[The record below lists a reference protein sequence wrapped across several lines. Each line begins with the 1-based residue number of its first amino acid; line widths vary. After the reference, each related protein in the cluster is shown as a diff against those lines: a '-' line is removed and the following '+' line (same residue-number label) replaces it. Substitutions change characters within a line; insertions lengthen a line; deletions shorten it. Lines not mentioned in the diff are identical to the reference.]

1 MGVFRATY
9 QSPRNANPQS
19 GQFTFDSKHPL
30 NSKANEQDARYRML
44 DLFGN
49 EAVSWNITRIERAR
63 ANEADAPVQLG
74 LDFREPKKT
83 RKRRTVERG
92 KL

>member
-1 MGVFRATY
+1 MGIFRASY
-9 QSPRNANPQS
+9 ESPRNANPQS
-19 GQFTFDSKHPL
+19 GQFTFESKHPL

-49 EAVSWNITRIERAR
+49 EAVAWSVTHIERAK
-63 ANEADAPVQLG
+63 AAEADAPVQLG

>member
-19 GQFTFDSKHPL
+19 GQFTFESKHPL
-30 NSKANEQDARYRML
+30 NSKANEQDARYKML
-44 DLFGN
+44 ELFGN
-49 EAVSWNITRIERAR
+49 EAVAWSVTHVERAQV
-63 ANEADAPVQLG
+63 ADADAPVQLG

-83 RKRRTVERG
+83 RKRRTVDRG
-92 KL
+92 RL

>member
-9 QSPRNANPQS
+9 ESPRNANPQS
-19 GQFTFDSKHPL
+19 GQFTFESRHPL
-30 NSKANEQDARYRML
+30 NSKANEQDARYKML
-44 DLFGN
+44 ELFGN
-49 EAVSWNITRIERAR
+49 EAVAWSVTHVERAH
-63 ANEADAPVQLG
+63 AADADAPVQLG

-83 RKRRTVERG
+83 RKRRTVDRG

>member
-1 MGVFRATY
+1 MGVFHADY
-9 QSPRNANPQS
+9 ASPHNANPQS
-19 GQFTFDSKHPL
+19 GQFTFESKHPL

-44 DLFGN
+44 ELFGN
-49 EAVSWNITRIERAR
+49 EAVSWNILHIERAK
-63 ANEADAPVQLG
+63 ASEADAPVQLG

-83 RKRRTVERG
+83 RKRHTVDRG

>member
-1 MGVFRATY
+1 MGVFHARY
-9 QSPRNANPQS
+9 ESPRNANPQS
-19 GQFTFDSKHPL
+19 GQFTFESQHPL
-30 NSKANEQDARYRML
+30 NSKANEQDARYKML

-49 EAVSWNITRIERAR
+49 EALSWSITSVERAK
-63 ANEADAPVQLG
+63 ATEADAPVQPG

>member
-1 MGVFRATY
+1 MGVFRAEY

-19 GQFTFDSKHPL
+19 GRFTFESSHPL
-30 NSKANEQDARYRML
+30 NSKANEQDARYKML

-49 EAVSWNITRIERAR
+49 EAVSWSILRIERAS
-63 ANEADAPVQLG
+63 AAQSDAPVQLG

-83 RKRRTVERG
+83 RKRRTVDRG
-92 KL
+92 RV

>member
-49 EAVSWNITRIERAR
+49 EAVSWNITRIERSR